1 MQPACRLQ
9 QRLLEHNQ
17 GRKAR
22 ALALLQARFA
32 AAPLSSANL
41 AAPEAHPRVLQL
53 LLSLAGRP
61 LASEYALPPDM
72 AASPAGV
79 PLKLASLYSTFSFT
93 LAAPRAAAA
102 AEPGWPAASQRLR
115 SAGRHS
121 RQPREH
127 APGTHTLCMLS
138 QL

>member
-41 AAPEAHPRVLQL
+41 AAPETHPRALQL

-79 PLKLASLYSTFSFT
+79 PLKTRKPFLYF
-93 LAAPRAAAA
+93 LVHPGGAARC
-102 AEPGWPAASQRLR
+102 S
-115 SAGRHS
+115 
-121 RQPREH
+121 
-127 APGTHTLCMLS
+127 CC
-138 QL
+138 